1 MTRRRL
7 FAAVLVLA
15 IVVTG
20 VALVTTGTLPRYLAA
35 ASTPAAGSAT
45 TTPVTASPSPSSTSA
60 SPGTSP
66 SSSAGS
72 SAVAP
77 SLSPSPS
84 PSASTGPPAAPNS
97 ATGFSLRHT
106 VVPIAFPLPAK
117 PPHKYGDRYR
127 APRVG
132 VVYPYEEARGRT
144 ASGTLLRAHD
154 GVDIQVPIG
163 TRVFASFAG
172 VVVDP
177 AQHWKPW
184 DPSRYGRVIVIQSTE
199 STSLGYFSIG
209 AHLSKL
215 AVRIGDTVTRGQLVG
230 LTGITGNAAGT
241 IPHLH
246 FELRAPFLIRRT
258 WNGVT
263 RRLDVFDPYP
273 SLIAADPSR

>member
-1 MTRRRL
+1 MTPRRL

-20 VALVTTGTLPRYLAA
+20 GALVASGTLPRFLAA
-35 ASTPAAGSAT
+35 GPTPAAGAT
-45 TTPVTASPSPSSTSA
+45 TTALVAGSPSPGPTTSA
-60 SPGTSP
+60 SAGTSP

-72 SAVAP
+72 SGVAP
-77 SLSPSPS
+77 SPSTS
-84 PSASTGPPAAPNS
+84 GGPSAAPTS
-97 ATGFSLRHT
+97 ANGFSLRHT

-132 VVYPYEEARGRT
+132 VVYPYEEARGRST
-144 ASGTLLRAHD
+144 SGTLLRAHD

-163 TRVFASFAG
+163 TRVFASFDG
-172 VVVDP
+172 VIVDP
-177 AQHWKPW
+177 AQRWKPW

-215 AVRIGDTVTRGQLVG
+215 AVRIGDTVTRGELVG
-230 LTGITGNAAGT
+230 WTGITGNAAGT

-246 FELRAPFLIRRT
+246 FELRAPFLIPRT

-273 SLIAADPSR
+273 SLLAADPSR